1 MAAAAWICERNT
13 ALCHMLNVGGGCS
26 ALGTQHLPSQP
37 LMPYAIGQGGVIE
50 SRFGGPS
57 HRRLGFPYWG
67 QTRTGRWLVGVRG
80 SVRAL
85 SGHCRTGQ
93 SWLRPLALSW

>member
-1 MAAAAWICERNT
+1 
-13 ALCHMLNVGGGCS
+13 
-26 ALGTQHLPSQP
+26 
-37 LMPYAIGQGGVIE
+37 MPYAIGQGGVIE

-93 SWLRPLALSW
+93 SWLRPLALSPDVTVQDETLKPKRSLGP